1 MTKYSSIYDTQN
13 KRKIRGEVCIYRVP
27 DKLRQVKEDA
37 YRPSVVSIGPLHK
50 KDRNLGA
57 MEEFK
62 LSYML
67 SLLHQQSTAAED
79 AEVAEE
85 YHTQPA
91 TKCLEE
97 CMDVIYSL
105 DEVVRQCYTEKINY
119 KEDELAEIVLLDG
132 CFILEL
138 FLRCDRNLKYMK
150 QDDCNFDPVLR
161 SAWTIAGLQHD
172 LALLE
177 NQIPFFV
184 LELLYNTIKPHITR
198 CKLPQSVGSLALN
211 FFHPVSRKEIKEEP
225 AGAKHLLDLLHKF
238 YFHPNGQLPFKLEID
253 SDNEQHSALQRVTSR
268 LLGKIKGENQTPPC
282 LPSHHQRDQASKGK
296 WEFNYCASELL
307 ESGIE
312 FKVGPSTQQYLLD
325 IKFEDGVIIIP
336 QLRIHE
342 TTNSLLK
349 NQIAYEQCCLR
360 STHRVTSYVFLL
372 KSLIRTSGDS
382 KLLQARNI
390 IEHNNLIRDKE
401 FLSQFESV
409 LDQVVM
415 KDNFCYAALLHQVNK
430 YCNAQSS
437 WKLRL
442 VVGREEGNPA
452 EMIDSD
458 EEIQKEV
465 RGRAKWIAEIE
476 ERLGGVN
483 EAEDSCIYKV
493 PSKLRR
499 VKQDAYNPRVV
510 SIGPFHRG
518 DPELVAGMR
527 KHKWRYM
534 LSFLQ
539 QTDDPYESR
548 SCLKNCTEAIYNLD
562 MKVRQCYAE
571 NVEYDKNN
579 LAQIMLLDGCF
590 ILELFLRYYAKNA
603 GEKSKPDPVFKSS
616 WMVTALQHDLALL
629 ENQIP
634 FFILELLYEVVRP
647 SVASR
652 KPPHSVAGLAL
663 MFFQPLS
670 RKSIPKEDQDK
681 LGTDFK
687 HLLDLLHKFY
697 FLPVPHDHEKNEKKN
712 ADFFIPSGTC

>member
-1 MTKYSSIYDTQN
+1 
-13 KRKIRGEVCIYRVP
+13 
-27 DKLRQVKEDA
+27 
-37 YRPSVVSIGPLHK
+37 
-50 KDRNLGA
+50 
-57 MEEFK
+57 
-62 LSYML
+62 
-67 SLLHQQSTAAED
+67 
-79 AEVAEE
+79 
-85 YHTQPA
+85 
-91 TKCLEE
+91 
-97 CMDVIYSL
+97 
-105 DEVVRQCYTEKINY
+105 
-119 KEDELAEIVLLDG
+119 
-132 CFILEL
+132 
-138 FLRCDRNLKYMK
+138 MK
-150 QDDCNFDPVLR
+150 
-161 SAWTIAGLQHD
+161 
-172 LALLE
+172 
-177 NQIPFFV
+177 
-184 LELLYNTIKPHITR
+184 
-198 CKLPQSVGSLALN
+198 
-211 FFHPVSRKEIKEEP
+211 
-225 AGAKHLLDLLHKF
+225 
-238 YFHPNGQLPFKLEID
+238 
-253 SDNEQHSALQRVTSR
+253 
-268 LLGKIKGENQTPPC
+268 
-282 LPSHHQRDQASKGK
+282 
-296 WEFNYCASELL
+296 
-307 ESGIE
+307 
-312 FKVGPSTQQYLLD
+312 
-325 IKFEDGVIIIP
+325 
-336 QLRIHE
+336 
-342 TTNSLLK
+342 
-349 NQIAYEQCCLR
+349 
-360 STHRVTSYVFLL
+360 
-372 KSLIRTSGDS
+372 
-382 KLLQARNI
+382 
-390 IEHNNLIRDKE
+390 NLIQD
-401 FLSQFESV
+401 
-409 LDQVVM
+409 
-415 KDNFCYAALLHQVNK
+415 
-430 YCNAQSS
+430 NAQSS

-442 VVGREEGNPA
+442 VVGRKEGNPA
-452 EMIDSD
+452 EMMDSD

-518 DPELVAGMR
+518 DPDLVAGMR

-634 FFILELLYEVVRP
+634 FFILEVLYEVVRP
-647 SVASR
+647 FVVSR

-681 LGTDFK
+681 LGADFK

-697 FLPVPHDHEKNEKKN
+697 FLPVPHDHEVSIKLNFNMELSSNSNIKEEEPLCNLFFRKMRRKMQTFSFLPELADPDSKNKWGFNCSATQLLESGIRFKVGSSEDQLLNITFSNGVIRFPPLVMDDSASSVLRNLIAFEQCSLSNMHGVTSYAFLIKSLIRSSADIKRLRQYGIIQHNWIGDQENFSQFEGIVDGVVMKDFYIDRLCAEVN
-712 ADFFIPSGTC
+712 AYTSRYWFRRYIKYLYRTYFSSAWSKIVFIASILAFILTSLQTYFTIYPR